1 MKKYLL
7 ILIAGL
13 LFSVN
18 MPAQNILNT
27 IGRALNGL
35 SQQGQQRNNQ
45 RYNNQRTYPYNRRP
59 NRQYGIG
66 QQRREI
72 QQRNIYQQQDNTV
85 ERNESPNSVNNT
97 VERDKSYNNETPSDI
112 NNQTPNNDKTISLVT
127 SGTGNTREEAI
138 RNALRNAIEQAF
150 GTFVS
155 ANTEVLNDDLIK
167 DEIVTV
173 SSGNI
178 KSYRELSVSQLSSGL
193 YDVTVQAV
201 VSIDQL
207 TKFAQSKGMQAE
219 LAGASF
225 MMNMKMRELNKK
237 NEDAAINHM
246 IEKTKA
252 IARNGLFDYKL
263 EIGEPQLTSN
273 SNYAVKITILFC
285 ENENTK
291 AFYSTIYDTFK
302 ALSMN
307 KTEIAE
313 YERTKIPY
321 FFYDDQL
328 RTTKKHIG
336 GIGEVYY
343 DGVYALRNSYEML
356 DLRESS
362 YSAVKAHTHTWIM
375 PLLMIYALNYEIKD
389 NLGNIWSC
397 DIKKNKKDSNNRLIW
412 CYKTESINNDI
423 NQYYYILSPSD
434 RIVEVWDG
442 IHMRSCGYD
451 LEVPIHDYRG
461 KTLHFNP
468 LLEDR
473 TIHGSKNSC
482 LERKNS
488 GIYYSQEFNILYTP
502 DELSKLNSITIN
514 HRQ

>member
-1 MKKYLL
+1 MKKIISLVFLAVSL
-7 ILIAGL
+7 I
-13 LFSVN
+13 STET
-18 MPAQNILNT
+18 MAQGWLNKAADFYRQ
-27 IGRALNGL
+27 RAR
-35 SQQGQQRNNQ
+35 QQMIQRNNSQ
-45 RYNNQRTYPYNRRP
+45 QKYQD
-59 NRQYGIG
+59 RQSYG
-66 QQRREI
+66 QQERVNQQSRPTYQKETMQP
-72 QQRNIYQQQDNTV
+72 QQRGSANNVDSKSVTDGRSDV
-85 ERNESPNSVNNT
+85 NSITQSNGQEV
-97 VERDKSYNNETPSDI
+97 
-112 NNQTPNNDKTISLVT
+112 SLVAN
-127 SGTGNTREEAI
+127 GTGNTKEEAI
-138 RNALRNAIEQAF
+138 KNALRSAIEQAY

-155 ANTEVLNDDLIK
+155 ANTTVLNDDLIK

-178 KSYRELSVSQLSSGL
+178 KSYRELSESQLSSGL